1 MRHLIAILALLA
13 LATPAAAQF
22 TYIGGSAVFDIA
34 RFDKVEFDDDLRRLT
49 GTATSADGEAVGFNG
64 RIGRALGERWG
75 LEFELARSGSIE
87 NRVSFGVPFFANF
100 ALLPPELAI
109 LPIPD
114 FQYEIESEQ
123 RFMSYGTWAW
133 LRQDV
138 GERIDVTFLGGLMFN
153 RAEFEQD
160 VRVSD
165 PRLAQWISI
174 VPNMTATEY
183 SISPAAG
190 VEAGFKVSDAAAIT
204 AGFRLHGVTAG
215 RTGLLLRPSVGLRWS
230 F

>member
-1 MRHLIAILALLA
+1 MNHQGAGTNPGIRDCRGVSSLHVSTRRGGIVSVIGGRKQPPSAVRRADIDNPREARRLMERVMRHLIAILALLA
-13 LATPAAAQF
+13 LATPAAAQS

-123 RFMSYGTWAW
+123 RFMSYGTWRGCA
-133 LRQDV
+133 RM
-138 GERIDVTFLGGLMFN
+138 LGSASM
-153 RAEFEQD
+153 
-160 VRVSD
+160 
-165 PRLAQWISI
+165 
-174 VPNMTATEY
+174 
-183 SISPAAG
+183 
-190 VEAGFKVSDAAAIT
+190 
-204 AGFRLHGVTAG
+204 
-215 RTGLLLRPSVGLRWS
+215 
-230 F
+230 